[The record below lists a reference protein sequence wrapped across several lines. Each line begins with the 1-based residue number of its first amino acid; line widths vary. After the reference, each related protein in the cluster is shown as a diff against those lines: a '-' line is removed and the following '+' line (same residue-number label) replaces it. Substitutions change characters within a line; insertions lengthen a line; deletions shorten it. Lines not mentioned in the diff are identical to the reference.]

1 MKRFSSL
8 LFFVSLL
15 FVGSVQAQKY
25 VGGDISLLP
34 SYEAN
39 GSKYRTTTGAAITD
53 VITFSRDNGLNAMR
67 VRLFVDPTKAPDAEK
82 KEGVRQDLA
91 YVTALGKR
99 IKDAGLKFLLDFHY
113 SDSWADPVKQY
124 TPDAWVSLTDL
135 QLYDKI
141 YNYTKECLQT
151 LKAAGAEPDFIQT
164 GNEISYGMCWGKRGA
179 SQSSLKKCYT
189 NNDANWLRFTTLL
202 KNAIKACREECPQAK
217 IIIHTERV
225 ANVTMQ
231 KAFYEGLQKA
241 ELDYDIIGTSF
252 YSYYHGSLQTLETSL
267 NMLATNFPTKDI
279 WLVEVG
285 YFYNW
290 QPKIKSP
297 GVDLS
302 GQYPITEAGQAAY
315 TEALINVLNKH
326 EKVKGLFW
334 WMMEANEYKHTGS
347 SQVTKDWYNAALW
360 DDNDGMV
367 NPAFFKLQNFL
378 PATGI
383 EQLRANDGSE
393 ASKAVYDLQGR
404 KVADGNAPL
413 KKGIYIRGG
422 KKMILGE

>member
-124 TPDAWVSLTDL
+124 TPEDWVTLTDL

-151 LKAAGAEPDFIQT
+151 LKDAGAEPDFIQT
-164 GNEISYGMCWGKRGA
+164 GNEISYGMCWGKRG
-179 SQSSLKKCYT
+179 SSSLKRCYT
-189 NNDANWLRFTTLL
+189 DKDANWLRFTTLL

-225 ANVTMQ
+225 AKVDIQ
-231 KAFYEGLQKA
+231 EAFYERLQKA

-285 YFYNW
+285 YFYKW
-290 QPKIKSP
+290 QPEIKSP
-297 GVDLS
+297 GVDLHE
-302 GQYPITEAGQAAY
+302 QYPITEDGQAAY

-334 WMMEANEYKHTGS
+334 WMMEANEYPPTVS

-360 DDNDGMV
+360 DDQDGKV

-383 EQLRANDGSE
+383 EKLRANDGSE
-393 ASKAVYDLQGR
+393 TSKAVYDLQGR
-404 KVADGNAPL
+404 RVADGNAPL
-413 KKGIYIRGG
+413 KKGIYIRDG

>member
-124 TPDAWVSLTDL
+124 TPDAWVTLTDL

-151 LKAAGAEPDFIQT
+151 LKDAGAEPDFIQT
-164 GNEISYGMCWGKRGA
+164 GNEISYGMCWGKRG
-179 SQSSLKKCYT
+179 SSSLKRCYT
-189 NNDANWLRFTTLL
+189 DKDANWLRFTTLL

-231 KAFYEGLQKA
+231 KAFYERLQKA

-334 WMMEANEYKHTGS
+334 WMMEANEYGHTGS

-383 EQLRANDGSE
+383 EKLRANDGSE
-393 ASKAVYDLQGR
+393 VSKAVYDLQGR
-404 KVADGNAPL
+404 RVADGNAPL

>member
-8 LFFVSLL
+8 LFVVSLL

-124 TPDAWVSLTDL
+124 TPDAWVTLTDL

-164 GNEISYGMCWGKRGA
+164 GNEISYGMCWGKRG
-179 SQSSLKKCYT
+179 SSSLKKCYT

-225 ANVTMQ
+225 AKVDIQ
-231 KAFYEGLQKA
+231 EAFYERLQKA

-267 NMLATNFPTKDI
+267 NMLASNFPTKDI

-285 YFYNW
+285 YFYKW
-290 QPKIKSP
+290 QPEIKSP

-302 GQYPITEAGQAAY
+302 KQYPITEAGQAAY

-383 EQLRANDGSE
+383 EKLRANDGSE

>member
-15 FVGSVQAQKY
+15 FAGSVQAQKY

-135 QLYDKI
+135 QLYEKI

-164 GNEISYGMCWGKRGA
+164 GNEISYGMCWGKRG
-179 SQSSLKKCYT
+179 SSSLKKCYP
-189 NNDANWLRFTTLL
+189 NPNDYANWLRFTTLL

-225 ANVTMQ
+225 AKVSMQ
-231 KAFYEGLQKA
+231 KEFYKRLQDA
-241 ELDYDIIGTSF
+241 SLDYDIIGTSF

-267 NMLATNFPTKDI
+267 NMLASNFPTKDI

-285 YFYNW
+285 YFYKW
-290 QPKIKSP
+290 QPEIKSP

-302 GQYPITEAGQAAY
+302 KQYPITEAGQAAY

-334 WMMEANEYKHTGS
+334 WMMEANEYPPTVS

-360 DDNDGMV
+360 DDQDGKV

-383 EQLRANDGSE
+383 EKLRANDGSE
-393 ASKAVYDLQGR
+393 TSKAVYDLQGR
-404 KVADGNAPL
+404 RVADGNAPL
-413 KKGIYIRGG
+413 KKGIYIRDG

>member
-53 VITFSRDNGLNAMR
+53 VITFSRDNGFNAMR

-135 QLYDKI
+135 QLYEKI

-164 GNEISYGMCWGKRGA
+164 GNEISYGMCWGKRG
-179 SQSSLKKCYT
+179 SSSLKKCQT
-189 NNDANWLRFTTLL
+189 GNDANWLRFTTLL

-231 KAFYEGLQKA
+231 KAFYERMQKA

-267 NMLATNFPTKDI
+267 NMLASNFPTKDI

-290 QPKIKSP
+290 QPTIKSP

-302 GQYPITEAGQAAY
+302 KQYPITEAGQAAY

-383 EQLRANDGSE
+383 EKLRANDGSE

>member
-15 FVGSVQAQKY
+15 FAGSVQAQKY

-164 GNEISYGMCWGKRGA
+164 GNEISYGMCWGKRG
-179 SQSSLKKCYT
+179 SSSLKKCYT
-189 NNDANWLRFTTLL
+189 NKDANWLRFTTLL

-231 KAFYEGLQKA
+231 KAFYERLQKV

-285 YFYNW
+285 YFYNY
-290 QPKIKSP
+290 QPTIKSP

-302 GQYPITEAGQAAY
+302 GQYPLTEAGQAAY

-360 DDNDGMV
+360 DDQDGKV

-383 EQLRANDGSE
+383 EKLRANDGSE
-393 ASKAVYDLQGR
+393 ASKTVYDLQGR

>member
-124 TPDAWVSLTDL
+124 TPDAWVTLTDL
-135 QLYDKI
+135 QLYEKI

-360 DDNDGMV
+360 DDKDGMV

-383 EQLRANDGSE
+383 EKLRANDGSE

>member
-15 FVGSVQAQKY
+15 FAGSVQAQKY

-164 GNEISYGMCWGKRGA
+164 GNEISYGMCWGKRG
-179 SQSSLKKCYT
+179 SSSLKKCYT

-231 KAFYEGLQKA
+231 KAFYERLQKA

-267 NMLATNFPTKDI
+267 NMLASNFPTKDI

-290 QPKIKSP
+290 QPTIKSP

-302 GQYPITEAGQAAY
+302 GQYPINEAGQAAY

>member
-15 FVGSVQAQKY
+15 FAGSVQAQKY

-124 TPDAWVSLTDL
+124 TPDAWVTLTDL

-179 SQSSLKKCYT
+179 SQSSLKRCYT

-285 YFYNW
+285 YFYKW
-290 QPKIKSP
+290 QPDIKSP
-297 GVDLS
+297 GADLS

-334 WMMEANEYKHTGS
+334 WMMEANEYPPTVS

-360 DDNDGMV
+360 DDEDGKV

-383 EQLRANDGSE
+383 EKLRANDGSE
-393 ASKAVYDLQGR
+393 ASKAVYDLQGHR
-404 KVADGNAPL
+404 VADGNAPL
-413 KKGIYIRGG
+413 KKGIYIRDG

>member
-15 FVGSVQAQKY
+15 FVGSVQAHKY

-39 GSKYRTTTGAAITD
+39 GSKYRTTTGAIIPD

-124 TPDAWVSLTDL
+124 TPDAWVTLTDL

-164 GNEISYGMCWGKRGA
+164 GNEISYGMCWGKRG
-179 SQSSLKKCYT
+179 SSSLKKCYT
-189 NNDANWLRFTTLL
+189 DKDANWLRFTTLL

-231 KAFYEGLQKA
+231 KAFYERLQKA

-252 YSYYHGSLQTLETSL
+252 YSYYHGSLENLETSL
-267 NMLATNFPTKDI
+267 NMLASNFPTKDI

-290 QPKIKSP
+290 QPTIKSP

-383 EQLRANDGSE
+383 EQLRSNDGSE

>member
-15 FVGSVQAQKY
+15 FAGSVQAQKY

-124 TPDAWVSLTDL
+124 TPDAWVTLTDL

-164 GNEISYGMCWGKRGA
+164 GNEISYGMCWGKRG
-179 SQSSLKKCYT
+179 SSSLKKCYT
-189 NNDANWLRFTTLL
+189 NKDANWLRFTTLL

-231 KAFYEGLQKA
+231 KAFYERLQNA
-241 ELDYDIIGTSF
+241 SLDYDIIGTSF

-285 YFYNW
+285 YFYKW
-290 QPKIKSP
+290 QPTIKSP

-334 WMMEANEYKHTGS
+334 WMMEANEYGHTGS
-347 SQVTKDWYNAALW
+347 SQVTEDWYNAALW
-360 DDNDGMV
+360 DDQDGKV

-383 EQLRANDGSE
+383 EKLRANDGSE
-393 ASKAVYDLQGR
+393 VSKAVYDLQGR

>member
-15 FVGSVQAQKY
+15 FAGSVQAQKY

-124 TPDAWVSLTDL
+124 TPDAWVTLTDL
-135 QLYDKI
+135 PLYEKI

-164 GNEISYGMCWGKRGA
+164 GNEISYGMCWGKRG
-179 SQSSLKKCYT
+179 SSSLKKCYT
-189 NNDANWLRFTTLL
+189 DKDANWLRFTTLL

-383 EQLRANDGSE
+383 EKLRANDGSE

-404 KVADGNAPL
+404 KVSDGNAPL

>member
-15 FVGSVQAQKY
+15 FAGSVQAQKY

-39 GSKYRTTTGAAITD
+39 GSKYRTTTGAAISD

-124 TPDAWVSLTDL
+124 TPDAWVTLTDL

-164 GNEISYGMCWGKRGA
+164 GNEISYGMCWGKRG
-179 SQSSLKKCYT
+179 SSSLKKCYT

-225 ANVTMQ
+225 AKVSMQ
-231 KAFYEGLQKA
+231 KEFYERMQNA

-285 YFYNW
+285 YFYKW

-297 GVDLS
+297 GADLS
-302 GQYPITEAGQAAY
+302 GQYPIDDDGQAAY

-334 WMMEANEYKHTGS
+334 WMMEANEYGRTGS

-383 EQLRANDGSE
+383 EKLRANDGSE

-404 KVADGNAPL
+404 RVADGNAPL

>member
-164 GNEISYGMCWGKRGA
+164 GNEISYGMCWGKRG
-179 SQSSLKKCYT
+179 SSSLKKCYT
-189 NNDANWLRFTTLL
+189 DKDANWLRFTTLL

-225 ANVTMQ
+225 AKVDIQ
-231 KAFYEGLQKA
+231 EAFYERLQKA

-252 YSYYHGSLQTLETSL
+252 YSYYHGSLENLETSL
-267 NMLATNFPTKDI
+267 NMLASNFPTKDI

-285 YFYNW
+285 YFYNY
-290 QPKIKSP
+290 QPTIKSP

-302 GQYPITEAGQAAY
+302 KQYPIDDDGQAAY

-360 DDNDGMV
+360 DDYDGMV

-383 EQLRANDGSE
+383 EKLRANDGSE

-404 KVADGNAPL
+404 RVADGNAPL

>member
-15 FVGSVQAQKY
+15 FAGSVQAQKY

-164 GNEISYGMCWGKRGA
+164 GNEISYGMCWGKRG
-179 SQSSLKKCYT
+179 SSSLKKCYT

-231 KAFYEGLQKA
+231 KAFYERLQKA

-285 YFYNW
+285 YFYKW
-290 QPKIKSP
+290 QPEIKSP
-297 GVDLS
+297 GADLS

-334 WMMEANEYKHTGS
+334 WMMEANEYPPTVS

-360 DDNDGMV
+360 DDYDGMV

-404 KVADGNAPL
+404 RVADGNAPL

>member
-15 FVGSVQAQKY
+15 FAGSVQAQKY

-124 TPDAWVSLTDL
+124 TPDAWVTLTDL

-164 GNEISYGMCWGKRGA
+164 GNEISYGMCWGKRG
-179 SQSSLKKCYT
+179 SSSLKRCYT
-189 NNDANWLRFTTLL
+189 NNDTNWLRFTTLL

-225 ANVTMQ
+225 AKVSMQ
-231 KAFYEGLQKA
+231 KEFYERMQKA

-267 NMLATNFPTKDI
+267 NMLASNFPTKDI

-285 YFYNW
+285 YFYKW

-297 GVDLS
+297 GADLS
-302 GQYPITEAGQAAY
+302 GQYPIDDDGQAAY

-334 WMMEANEYKHTGS
+334 WMMEANEYGHTGS
-347 SQVTKDWYNAALW
+347 SQVTEDWYNAALW
-360 DDNDGMV
+360 GDEDGKV

-383 EQLRANDGSE
+383 EKLRANDGSE

>member
-124 TPDAWVSLTDL
+124 TPEDWVSLTDL

-164 GNEISYGMCWGKRGA
+164 GNEISYGMCWGKRG
-179 SQSSLKKCYT
+179 SSSLKKCYT

-231 KAFYEGLQKA
+231 KAFYERLQNA
-241 ELDYDIIGTSF
+241 SLDYDIIGTSF

-285 YFYNW
+285 YFYNY
-290 QPKIKSP
+290 QPTIKSP
-297 GVDLS
+297 GADLS
-302 GQYPITEAGQAAY
+302 GQYPINDDGQAAY
-315 TEALINVLNKH
+315 TEALINVLNNH

-360 DDNDGMV
+360 DDVDGKV

-393 ASKAVYDLQGR
+393 TSKTVYDLQGR
-404 KVADGNAPL
+404 KVAEGNAPL

>member
-124 TPDAWVSLTDL
+124 TPDAWVTLTDL

-164 GNEISYGMCWGKRGA
+164 GNEISYGMCWGKRG
-179 SQSSLKKCYT
+179 SSSLKKCQT
-189 NNDANWLRFTTLL
+189 GNDANWLRFTTLL

-225 ANVTMQ
+225 AKVSMQ
-231 KAFYEGLQKA
+231 KEFYERMQKA

-267 NMLATNFPTKDI
+267 NMLASNFPTKDI

-285 YFYNW
+285 YFYKW

-297 GVDLS
+297 GADLS
-302 GQYPITEAGQAAY
+302 GQYPIDDDGQAAY

-334 WMMEANEYKHTGS
+334 WMMEANEYGHTGS
-347 SQVTKDWYNAALW
+347 SQVTEDWYNAALW
-360 DDNDGMV
+360 GDEDGKV

-383 EQLRANDGSE
+383 EKLRANDGSE

>member
-15 FVGSVQAQKY
+15 FAGSVQAQKY

-39 GSKYRTTTGAAITD
+39 GSKYRTTTGAAISD

-67 VRLFVDPTKAPDAEK
+67 VRLFVDPTKAPDDEK

-164 GNEISYGMCWGKRGA
+164 GNEISYGMCWGKRG
-179 SQSSLKKCYT
+179 SSSLKRCYT
-189 NNDANWLRFTTLL
+189 DKDANWLRFTTLL

-225 ANVTMQ
+225 AKVDIQ
-231 KAFYEGLQKA
+231 EAFYERLQKA

-285 YFYNW
+285 YFYKW

-297 GVDLS
+297 GADLS
-302 GQYPITEAGQAAY
+302 GQYPINDDGQAAY

-334 WMMEANEYKHTGS
+334 WMMEANEYGHTGS
-347 SQVTKDWYNAALW
+347 SQVTEDWYNAALW
-360 DDNDGMV
+360 GDEDGKV

-383 EQLRANDGSE
+383 EKLRANDGSE
-393 ASKAVYDLQGR
+393 TSKAVYDLQGR

>member
-15 FVGSVQAQKY
+15 FAGSVQAQKY

-164 GNEISYGMCWGKRGA
+164 GNEISYGMCWGKRG
-179 SQSSLKKCYT
+179 SSSLKKCYT

-231 KAFYEGLQKA
+231 KAFYERLQKA

-285 YFYNW
+285 YFYKW

-297 GVDLS
+297 GADLS
-302 GQYPITEAGQAAY
+302 GQYPIDDDGQAAY

-334 WMMEANEYKHTGS
+334 WMMEANEYGRTGS

-393 ASKAVYDLQGR
+393 TSKAVYDLQGR
-404 KVADGNAPL
+404 KVTDGNAPL

>member
-15 FVGSVQAQKY
+15 FAGSVQAQKY

-124 TPDAWVSLTDL
+124 TPDAWVTLTDL

-164 GNEISYGMCWGKRGA
+164 GNEISYGMCWGKRG
-179 SQSSLKKCYT
+179 SSSLKKCYT

-231 KAFYEGLQKA
+231 KAFYERLQKA

-285 YFYNW
+285 YFYKW
-290 QPKIKSP
+290 QPEIKSP
-297 GVDLS
+297 GVDLHE
-302 GQYPITEAGQAAY
+302 QYPITEDGQAAY

-334 WMMEANEYKHTGS
+334 WMMEANEYPPTGS

-360 DDNDGMV
+360 DDEDGKV

-404 KVADGNAPL
+404 RVADGNAPL

>member
-164 GNEISYGMCWGKRGA
+164 GNEISYGMCWGKRG
-179 SQSSLKKCYT
+179 SSSLKKCYT

-231 KAFYEGLQKA
+231 KAFYERLQNA
-241 ELDYDIIGTSF
+241 SLDYDIIGTSF

-285 YFYNW
+285 YFYKW
-290 QPKIKSP
+290 QPTIKSP
-297 GVDLS
+297 GADLS

-383 EQLRANDGSE
+383 EKLRANDGSE
-393 ASKAVYDLQGR
+393 TSKAVYDLQGR

>member
-15 FVGSVQAQKY
+15 LAGSVQAQKY

-164 GNEISYGMCWGKRGA
+164 GNEISYGMCWGKRG
-179 SQSSLKKCYT
+179 SSSLKRCYT

-231 KAFYEGLQKA
+231 KAFYERLQKA

-252 YSYYHGSLQTLETSL
+252 YSYYHGSLQTLERSL
-267 NMLATNFPTKDI
+267 NMLASNFPTKDI

-290 QPKIKSP
+290 QPTIKSP

-302 GQYPITEAGQAAY
+302 GQYPINEAGQAAY

-334 WMMEANEYKHTGS
+334 WMMEANEYGRTGS

-360 DDNDGMV
+360 DDDDGKV

>member
-179 SQSSLKKCYT
+179 SQSSLKRCYT

-231 KAFYEGLQKA
+231 KAFYERLQKA

-285 YFYNW
+285 YFYIW
-290 QPKIKSP
+290 QPTIKSP

-383 EQLRANDGSE
+383 EKLRANDGSE

-404 KVADGNAPL
+404 KMADGNAPL

>member
-124 TPDAWVSLTDL
+124 TPDAWKSLTDL

-164 GNEISYGMCWGKRGA
+164 GNEISYGMCWGERG
-179 SQSSLKKCYT
+179 SSSLKKCYT
-189 NNDANWLRFTTLL
+189 DKDANWLRFTTLL

-231 KAFYEGLQKA
+231 KAFYERLQKA

-290 QPKIKSP
+290 QPTIKSP

-360 DDNDGMV
+360 DDYDGMV

-383 EQLRANDGSE
+383 EKLRANDGSE

>member
-124 TPDAWVSLTDL
+124 TPDAWVTLTDL

-151 LKAAGAEPDFIQT
+151 LKDAGAEPDFIQT
-164 GNEISYGMCWGKRGA
+164 GNEISYGMCWGKRG
-179 SQSSLKKCYT
+179 SSSLKKCYT
-189 NNDANWLRFTTLL
+189 DKDANWLRFTTLL

-231 KAFYEGLQKA
+231 KTFYERLQNA

-285 YFYNW
+285 YFYIW
-290 QPKIKSP
+290 QPTIKSP

-302 GQYPITEAGQAAY
+302 KQYPISEAGQAAY

-413 KKGIYIRGG
+413 KKGIYIRDG

>member
-164 GNEISYGMCWGKRGA
+164 GNEISYGMCWGKRG
-179 SQSSLKKCYT
+179 SSSLKKCYT

-231 KAFYEGLQKA
+231 KTFYERMQNA

-267 NMLATNFPTKDI
+267 NMLASNFPTKDI

-285 YFYNW
+285 YFYNY
-290 QPKIKSP
+290 QPTIKSP
-297 GVDLS
+297 GADLS
-302 GQYPITEAGQAAY
+302 GQYPINDDGQAAY

-334 WMMEANEYKHTGS
+334 WMMEANEYPPTGS

-383 EQLRANDGSE
+383 EKLRANDGSE
-393 ASKAVYDLQGR
+393 TSKAVYDLQGR
-404 KVADGNAPL
+404 RVADGNAPL
-413 KKGIYIRGG
+413 KKGIYIRDG

>member
-15 FVGSVQAQKY
+15 FAGSVQAQKY

-39 GSKYRTTTGAAITD
+39 GSKYRTTTGAAISD

-67 VRLFVDPTKAPDAEK
+67 VRLFVDPTKAPDDEK

-151 LKAAGAEPDFIQT
+151 LKDAGAEPDFIQT
-164 GNEISYGMCWGKRGA
+164 GNEISYGMCWGKRG
-179 SQSSLKKCYT
+179 SSSLKKCYT

-225 ANVTMQ
+225 AKVDIQ
-231 KAFYEGLQKA
+231 EAFYERLQKA

-285 YFYNW
+285 YFYKW

-297 GVDLS
+297 GADLS
-302 GQYPITEAGQAAY
+302 GQYPINDDGQAAY

-334 WMMEANEYKHTGS
+334 WMMEANEYGHTGS
-347 SQVTKDWYNAALW
+347 SQVTEDWYNAALW
-360 DDNDGMV
+360 GDEDGKV

-383 EQLRANDGSE
+383 EKLRANDGSE
-393 ASKAVYDLQGR
+393 TSKAVYDLQGR
-404 KVADGNAPL
+404 KVADGNAPR
-413 KKGIYIRGG
+413 KSGTNIRSG
-422 KKMILGE
+422 KKMIRGE

>member
-15 FVGSVQAQKY
+15 FAGSVQAQKY

-124 TPDAWVSLTDL
+124 TPDAWVTLTDL

-164 GNEISYGMCWGKRGA
+164 GNEISYGMCWGKRG
-179 SQSSLKKCYT
+179 SSSLKRCYT
-189 NNDANWLRFTTLL
+189 DKDANWLRFTTLL

-231 KAFYEGLQKA
+231 KTFYERMQNA

-290 QPKIKSP
+290 QPTIKSP

-334 WMMEANEYKHTGS
+334 WMMEANEYPPTGS

>member
-164 GNEISYGMCWGKRGA
+164 GNEISYGMCWGKRG
-179 SQSSLKKCYT
+179 SSSLKKCYT

-225 ANVTMQ
+225 ANVSMQKEFYERMQ
-231 KAFYEGLQKA
+231 KAS
-241 ELDYDIIGTSF
+241 LDYDIIGTSF

-290 QPKIKSP
+290 QPTIKSP

-302 GQYPITEAGQAAY
+302 GQYPINEDGQAAY

-383 EQLRANDGSE
+383 EKLRANDGSE

>member
-15 FVGSVQAQKY
+15 FAGSVQAQKY

-124 TPDAWVSLTDL
+124 TPDAWVTLTDL

-164 GNEISYGMCWGKRGA
+164 GNEISYGMCWGKRG
-179 SQSSLKKCYT
+179 SSSLKKCQT
-189 NNDANWLRFTTLL
+189 GNDANWLRFTTLL

-225 ANVTMQ
+225 AKVSMQ
-231 KAFYEGLQKA
+231 KEFYERMQKA

-267 NMLATNFPTKDI
+267 NMLASNFPTKDI

-285 YFYNW
+285 YFYKW

-297 GVDLS
+297 GADLS
-302 GQYPITEAGQAAY
+302 GQYPIDDDGQAAY

-334 WMMEANEYKHTGS
+334 WMMEANEYGHTGS
-347 SQVTKDWYNAALW
+347 SQVTEDWYNAALW
-360 DDNDGMV
+360 GDEDGKV

-383 EQLRANDGSE
+383 DQLRSNDGSE
-393 ASKAVYDLQGR
+393 TSKAVYDLQGR
-404 KVADGNAPL
+404 RVADGNAPL

>member
-164 GNEISYGMCWGKRGA
+164 GNEISYGMCWGKRG
-179 SQSSLKKCYT
+179 SSSLKKCYP
-189 NNDANWLRFTTLL
+189 NPNDNANWLRFTTLL

-225 ANVTMQ
+225 ADKGVQ
-231 KAFYEGLQKA
+231 QAFYERMAKA
-241 ELDYDIIGTSF
+241 GVDYDIIGTSF
-252 YSYYHGSLQTLETSL
+252 YSYYHGNLQTLEASIE
-267 NMLATNFPTKDI
+267 MLETTFPDKEV

-285 YFYNW
+285 YFYKW
-290 QPKIKSP
+290 QPEIKSP
-297 GVDLS
+297 GVDLHE
-302 GQYPITEAGQAAY
+302 QYPITEDGQAAY

-334 WMMEANEYKHTGS
+334 WMMEANEYPPTGS

-383 EQLRANDGSE
+383 EKLRANDGSE

-404 KVADGNAPL
+404 RVADGNAPL
-413 KKGIYIRGG
+413 KKGIYIRDG

>member
-39 GSKYRTTTGAAITD
+39 GSKYRTTTGAAISD

-67 VRLFVDPTKAPDAEK
+67 VRLFVDPTKAPDDEK

-164 GNEISYGMCWGKRGA
+164 GNEISYGMCWGKRG
-179 SQSSLKKCYT
+179 SSSLKRCYT
-189 NNDANWLRFTTLL
+189 DKDANWLRFTTLL

-225 ANVTMQ
+225 AKVDIQ
-231 KAFYEGLQKA
+231 EAFYERLQKA

-285 YFYNW
+285 YFYKW

-297 GVDLS
+297 GADLS
-302 GQYPITEAGQAAY
+302 GQYPINDDGQAAY

-334 WMMEANEYKHTGS
+334 WMMEANEYGHTGS
-347 SQVTKDWYNAALW
+347 SQVTEDWYNAALW
-360 DDNDGMV
+360 GDEDGKV

-383 EQLRANDGSE
+383 EKLRANDGSE
-393 ASKAVYDLQGR
+393 TSKAVYDLQGR

>member
-15 FVGSVQAQKY
+15 FAGSVQAQKY

-164 GNEISYGMCWGKRGA
+164 GNEISYGMCWGKRG
-179 SQSSLKKCYT
+179 SSSLKKCYT

-231 KAFYEGLQKA
+231 KAFYERLQKA
-241 ELDYDIIGTSF
+241 ELDYDIIGTSL
-252 YSYYHGSLQTLETSL
+252 YSYYHGSLENLETSL

-290 QPKIKSP
+290 QPTIKSP

-302 GQYPITEAGQAAY
+302 GQYPINEAGQAAY

-334 WMMEANEYKHTGS
+334 WMMEANEYGRTGS

-360 DDNDGMV
+360 DDDDGKV

-383 EQLRANDGSE
+383 EKLRANDGSE

>member
-1 MKRFSSL
+1 
-8 LFFVSLL
+8 
-15 FVGSVQAQKY
+15 
-25 VGGDISLLP
+25 
-34 SYEAN
+34 
-39 GSKYRTTTGAAITD
+39 
-53 VITFSRDNGLNAMR
+53 
-67 VRLFVDPTKAPDAEK
+67 
-82 KEGVRQDLA
+82 
-91 YVTALGKR
+91 
-99 IKDAGLKFLLDFHY
+99 
-113 SDSWADPVKQY
+113 
-124 TPDAWVSLTDL
+124 
-135 QLYDKI
+135 
-141 YNYTKECLQT
+141 
-151 LKAAGAEPDFIQT
+151 
-164 GNEISYGMCWGKRGA
+164 
-179 SQSSLKKCYT
+179 
-189 NNDANWLRFTTLL
+189 
-202 KNAIKACREECPQAK
+202 
-217 IIIHTERV
+217 
-225 ANVTMQ
+225 
-231 KAFYEGLQKA
+231 
-241 ELDYDIIGTSF
+241 
-252 YSYYHGSLQTLETSL
+252 
-267 NMLATNFPTKDI
+267 MLATNFPTKDI

-290 QPKIKSP
+290 QPTIKSP

-334 WMMEANEYKHTGS
+334 WMMEANEYGHTGS

-360 DDNDGMV
+360 DDQDGKV

-404 KVADGNAPL
+404 RVADGNAPL

>member
-67 VRLFVDPTKAPDAEK
+67 VRLFVDPTKAPDDEK

-164 GNEISYGMCWGKRGA
+164 GNEISYGMCWGKRG
-179 SQSSLKKCYT
+179 SSSLKKCYT
-189 NNDANWLRFTTLL
+189 DKDANWLRFTTLL

-225 ANVTMQ
+225 AKVDIQ
-231 KAFYEGLQKA
+231 EAFYERLQKA

-252 YSYYHGSLQTLETSL
+252 YSYYHGSLENLETSL
-267 NMLATNFPTKDI
+267 NMLASNFPTKDI

-285 YFYNW
+285 YFYNY
-290 QPKIKSP
+290 QPTIKSP
-297 GVDLS
+297 GVDLHE
-302 GQYPITEAGQAAY
+302 QYPIDDDGQAAY

-360 DDNDGMV
+360 DDYDGMV

-383 EQLRANDGSE
+383 EKLRANDGSE

>member
-15 FVGSVQAQKY
+15 FAGSVQAQKY

-39 GSKYRTTTGAAITD
+39 GSKYRTTTGAAISD

-124 TPDAWVSLTDL
+124 TPEDWVTLTDL

-164 GNEISYGMCWGKRGA
+164 GNEISYGMCWGKRG
-179 SQSSLKKCYT
+179 SSSLKKCYT

-231 KAFYEGLQKA
+231 KAFYERLQKA

-285 YFYNW
+285 YFYKW

-297 GVDLS
+297 GADLS
-302 GQYPITEAGQAAY
+302 GQYPIDDDGQAAY

-393 ASKAVYDLQGR
+393 TSKAVYDLQGR
-404 KVADGNAPL
+404 KVTDGNAPL

>member
-15 FVGSVQAQKY
+15 FAGSVQAQKY

-151 LKAAGAEPDFIQT
+151 LKAAGADPDFIQT
-164 GNEISYGMCWGKRGA
+164 GNEISYGMCWGKRG
-179 SQSSLKKCYT
+179 SSSLKKCYT

-231 KAFYEGLQKA
+231 KAFYERLQKA

-285 YFYNW
+285 YFYIW

-360 DDNDGMV
+360 DDEDGKV

-383 EQLRANDGSE
+383 EKLRANDGSE
-393 ASKAVYDLQGR
+393 ASKAVYDLQGHR
-404 KVADGNAPL
+404 VADGNAPL